1 MKKAFLTLLIP
12 VCATI
17 SFAQTG
23 KKTVP
28 GKKTTTA
35 NASTVNKSQP
45 VVFKSTVDSASY
57 AFGIGMASGM
67 KQGGVSSLNY
77 AMLVQG
83 LKDVFGDKTPL
94 LSQDKAQA
102 CINNFLSNV
111 NLEVA
116 AKNKVKYAVTMNENQ
131 AYLENNKKQPG
142 VQVTP
147 SGLQYLVINKGV
159 GINPK
164 ATDTVTVHYAGTLID
179 GKEFDSSYKRNEPTT
194 FPLNRVIPGW
204 TEGVQLM
211 QPGAKYKFFI
221 PYQLGYGEGGAG
233 GGEIPPY
240 ATLIF
245 EIELLKINGK

>member
-1 MKKAFLTLLIP
+1 MKKIILTLLIP
-12 VCATI
+12 VCASV

-28 GKKTTTA
+28 AKKVTTVKTTTA
-35 NASTVNKSQP
+35 VAAQP
-45 VVFKSTVDSASY
+45 VAMKTTLDSASY
-57 AFGIGMASGM
+57 AFGMGMAANF
-67 KQGGVSSLNY
+67 KRGGINSFNY

-83 LKDVFGDKTPL
+83 LKDAFTEKKPL
-94 LSQDKAQA
+94 LTEEKAQA
-102 CINNFLSNV
+102 CINNFLSDV
-111 NLEVA
+111 NA
-116 AKNKVKYAVTMNENQ
+116 QQSAQNKAKYAVTMTENQ
-131 AYLENNKKQPG
+131 TFLENNKKQAG
-142 VQVTP
+142 VQVTA
-147 SGLQYLVINKGV
+147 SGLQYLVITKGV

-204 TEGVQLM
+204 TEGLQLM
-211 QPGAKYKFFI
+211 QPGAKYKFFV
-221 PYQLGYGEGGAG
+221 PYQLGYGDSGAPDGG
-233 GGEIPPY
+233 IPPF